1 MWYDLYDFKCE
12 KKNGSK
18 RKVSL
23 WEYWVIPWTENL
35 SNEQNFNIEKTYT
48 QNETETTEISRAD
61 NVKGRIVKL
70 NTYNEYRW

>member
-1 MWYDLYDFKCE
+1 MNGEFKQ
-12 KKNGSK
+12 
-18 RKVSL
+18 
-23 WEYWVIPWTENL
+23 WANL
-35 SNEQNFNIEKTYT
+35 KQNFNIEKTYT